1 MSRIAA
7 EEWAKA
13 GYTNLL
19 NLDGGFEAE
28 EAAGCPPLR
37 LDRE

>member
-19 NLDGGFEAE
+19 NLDGGFEAW
-28 EAAGCPPLR
+28 EAAGYPLLQ
-37 LDRE
+37 LDHE